1 MKNKGIAAVFESI
14 ADLMEIL
21 GEDRFRINSYRKAS
35 RVVGDLT
42 EAIEDVAAEGRL
54 EEIPGVGKST
64 AAKIAQYLQSGRVEF
79 HQELLAKVP
88 PDLPALL
95 GVPGLGPKTVAKLWR
110 QAEITSI
117 AGLKAAY
124 SDDPQRLTRVDGL
137 GIKKTRQI
145 WESLMFME
153 SAGGRILLGQ
163 ANQLAGKLLA
173 AVGES
178 KGARRV
184 AAAGSLRRGRET
196 VGDIDLLCEAPK
208 SQAAKIIERFAHA
221 EDVRRVIAKGDT
233 KGSVVLEGEVQAD
246 LRVVAK
252 KSFGSALAYFTGSK
266 EHNVRMR
273 ELAIKKGLKLNEYGL
288 FKDDRQVAGADEEG
302 IYAALGLGWIA
313 PELREDRGE
322 FEAAAEG
329 RLPELIELGD
339 IRGDL
344 HVHST
349 DSDGLNTI
357 EEMIAA
363 CRDRGYAYVAFCDH
377 SKSQVQAHGLD
388 EQRLAEQAA
397 AIRKAARKYD
407 DIVVLAGIE
416 VDIFKD
422 GSLDFEADVLKE
434 LDWVTASAHS
444 ALSLGRKEATRRL
457 IRAIEHPQV
466 NCIGHPSGRIIHGR
480 PGMELDIE
488 AIAKAAAKNG
498 VVLEINAHYMRLDLR
513 DTHVRAAIEAGAKI
527 CINTDA
533 HSIADLD
540 MMRYGVVVARR
551 GWASRDDVLN
561 TWPPDR
567 LRAWL
572 RPHSSDGEC

>member
-1 MKNKGIAAVFESI
+1 MKNKEIAAIFESV

-21 GEDRFRINSYRKAS
+21 DEDRFRINSYRKVS
-35 RVVGDLT
+35 RIVGDLT
-42 EAIEDVAAEGRL
+42 EAIEEVAADGRL
-54 EEIPGVGKST
+54 ESIAGVGKST
-64 AAKIAQYLQSGRVEF
+64 AAKITEYLAAGRIDLHE
-79 HQELLAKVP
+79 QLLAKVP
-88 PDLPALL
+88 PGLPALL

-110 QAEITSI
+110 QGEITSI
-117 AGLKAAY
+117 AELKSVY
-124 SDDPQRLTRVDGL
+124 SDDPRRLTRVDGL
-137 GIKKTRQI
+137 GVKKSRQI
-145 WESLMFME
+145 WESLMFMA

-163 ANQLAGKLLA
+163 ADELAGRLLA
-173 AVGES
+173 EIAAS
-178 KGARRV
+178 KGAKRV

-208 SQAAKIIERFAHA
+208 SRGAEIITRFTEA
-221 EDVRRVIAKGDT
+221 DGVRRVIAKGAT
-233 KGSVVLEGEVQAD
+233 KGSVVLEGDVQVD
-246 LRVVAK
+246 LRVVPA

-266 EHNVRMR
+266 EHNVRLR
-273 ELAIKKGLKLNEYGL
+273 ELAARKGLKLNEYGL
-288 FKDDRQVAGADEEG
+288 FKGDKPVAGGDEGG
-302 IYAALGLGWIA
+302 IYAALGLDWIA

-322 FEAAAEG
+322 IEAARAG

-349 DSDGLNTI
+349 ASDGLNTI
-357 EEMIAA
+357 DEMIAA

-388 EQRLAEQAA
+388 ERRLAEHAA
-397 AIRKAARKYD
+397 AIRAAAKACD

-422 GSLDFEADVLKE
+422 GTLDFEADVLAE

-444 ALSLGRKEATRRL
+444 ALGLGRKEATRRL

-480 PGMELDIE
+480 PGMELEIE
-488 AIAKAAAKNG
+488 AIAKAAADNR
-498 VVLEINAHYMRLDLR
+498 VALEINAHYMRLDLR
-513 DTHVRAAIEAGAKI
+513 DTHVRSAVEAGAKI

-533 HSIADLD
+533 HNIADLD
-540 MMRYGVVVARR
+540 MMRYGVSVARR
-551 GWASRDDVLN
+551 GWATPADAIN
-561 TWPPDR
+561 TRPPDR
-567 LRAWL
+567 LRDFLAKK
-572 RPHSSDGEC
+572 